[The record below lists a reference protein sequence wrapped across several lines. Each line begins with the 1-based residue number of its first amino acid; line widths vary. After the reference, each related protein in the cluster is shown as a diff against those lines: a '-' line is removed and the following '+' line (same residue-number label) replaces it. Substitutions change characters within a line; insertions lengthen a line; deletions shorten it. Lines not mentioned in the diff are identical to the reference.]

1 MVNYWT
7 TEKEKVLK
15 ELVEQG
21 VSLAD
26 IHKRFP
32 INTMKII
39 FEVRKLSSLQASQ
52 TFNKVAQ
59 AKARNQKLTKR
70 EAFSDSYML
79 WDECDCIRLKAYF
92 FQVMSIED
100 IYLNLGRTYS
110 AVLNQMSKLYPREMD
125 RQKLYEKV
133 AFYVKAKPLS
143 EALSE

>member
-1 MVNYWT
+1 MDKYWT
-7 TEKEKVLK
+7 TEKEEVLK
-15 ELVEQG
+15 ELVKQG

-32 INTMKII
+32 VNTMSII

-52 TFNKVAQ
+52 TLNKVAQ
-59 AKARNQKLTKR
+59 AKARNQNITKR
-70 EAFSDSYML
+70 EAFSDSYMK
-79 WDECDCIRLKAYF
+79 WDDCDCTRLKTYF

-100 IYLNLGRTYS
+100 IYLNLGRTYK
-110 AVLNQMSKLYPREMD
+110 AVLNQMGKLYPREMD
-125 RQKLYEKV
+125 RQKLYDKV